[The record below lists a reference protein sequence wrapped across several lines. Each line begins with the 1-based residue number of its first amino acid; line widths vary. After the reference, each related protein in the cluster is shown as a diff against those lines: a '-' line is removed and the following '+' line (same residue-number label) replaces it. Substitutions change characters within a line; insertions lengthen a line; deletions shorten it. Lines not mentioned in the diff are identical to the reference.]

1 MNTPIAIVV
10 LGVIIFAIAFFGCCG
25 TCKDNKCMM
34 YTYGFLLAVVLIA
47 QVGGGIAAFA
57 MKGDL
62 EQEIT
67 KNMRGGLEHFTDPGY
82 EGVTNTWNLV
92 QDNFKCCG
100 VENYKDWE
108 KRYPTNGTAPGT
120 VPDSCCKVEKENCGV
135 RPDPSTLWADG
146 CFSKFSQTF
155 TDNLGYVGSKYL
167 ISFWFLNKPVFCI
180 FSCCGLH
187 RCGGAAY
194 HRLRL
199 LPREEDGKRQSLCL
213 KFVSSHS
220 NPSPASFIHVFS
232 SIYPRFL
239 FKWYFCILT
248 PIFF

>member
-1 MNTPIAIVV
+1 MNCFENLIKYIMFFVNALFVLAGIVLIGFGAYAQIKSKNVLNFVGDNYTNTPIAIVV

-34 YTYGFLLAVVLIA
+34 YTYGILLAVVLIA

-67 KNMRGGLEHFTDPGY
+67 KNMRGGLEHFADPGY

-92 QDNFKCCG
+92 QANFKCCG

-120 VPDSCCKVEKENCGV
+120 VPDSCCKAEKENCGV
-135 RPDPSTLWADG
+135 RPDPSSLWADG

-155 TDNLGYVGSKYL
+155 TDNLSYVG
-167 ISFWFLNKPVFCI
+167 IVAVCI
-180 FSCCGLH
+180 AAAELLTIAFACCLG
-187 RCGGAAY
+187 RRMGSDSRY
-194 HRLRL
+194 
-199 LPREEDGKRQSLCL
+199 
-213 KFVSSHS
+213 V
-220 NPSPASFIHVFS
+220 
-232 SIYPRFL
+232 
-239 FKWYFCILT
+239 
-248 PIFF
+248 